1 MSFSFCWEN
10 ILLVGLWGV
19 FIMIVWV
26 LFENVV
32 WSFCFGMLK
41 FGVCRVIVFKVVLD
55 MDIVVW

>member
-1 MSFSFCWEN
+1 MSFSLCWGN

-19 FIMIVWV
+19 FIRIVWV

-32 WSFCFGMLK
+32 WSFFFGIVN
-41 FGVCRVIVFKVVLD
+41 FGVCIVIVFRIVLD